1 MQYKASAQPAME
13 LDASLSWLAWTLTP
27 GLECRLYD
35 PPVLFCLRGAPQ
47 ILNLPSV
54 NVVGTRR
61 PTRYG
66 TQMAER
72 LGRDLAARGLV
83 ILRGMAR
90 GIDAMAASLRTVEK
104 KLYDLLSTEY
114 TRHVDDLIE
123 ESGLTSSEVLATL
136 FDLEMKGVVRQL
148 PGKQFSKVM
157 W

>member
-1 MQYKASAQPAME
+1 
-13 LDASLSWLAWTLTP
+13 
-27 GLECRLYD
+27 
-35 PPVLFCLRGAPQ
+35 
-47 ILNLPSV
+47 
-54 NVVGTRR
+54 
-61 PTRYG
+61 
-66 TQMAER
+66 MAER

-90 GIDAMAASLRTVEK
+90 GIDAMAASLRTAEK